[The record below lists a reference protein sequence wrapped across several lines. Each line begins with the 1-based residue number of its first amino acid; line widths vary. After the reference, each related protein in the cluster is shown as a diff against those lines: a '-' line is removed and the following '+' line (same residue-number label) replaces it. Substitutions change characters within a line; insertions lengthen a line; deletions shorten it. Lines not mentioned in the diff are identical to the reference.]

1 MSSKENDLMSDQVP
15 SYNSKMG
22 QHQEIYH
29 FQFFLG
35 PPYFIEVST
44 LKLGIKSTK
53 YIPAYYEINYQIKLV
68 FSVKK
73 GI

>member
-1 MSSKENDLMSDQVP
+1 MSDQ
-15 SYNSKMG
+15 YNSKMG

-29 FQFFLG
+29 LQFFLG

-53 YIPAYYEINYQIKLV
+53 YIPAYYQINYNQIKLV
-68 FSVKK
+68 LGVKK